1 MLSRGQCGLRPLWTP
16 LPHPTPHNGRRPLRG
31 ARGGHWTPPLKS
43 RWESNWHIAGL
54 FAHSRPAIS
63 PAAVRHP
70 AVLSPTNSGPTACVA
85 SFRSVSPPGPLRTGS
100 RGMDRTTRISF
111 SRRVLG
117 GACSPALVAPRC
129 AATFVRSRFKFN
141 RAFLVPPP
149 RLVPLSS
156 TRPIFMTA
164 PCTVKML
171 TPFGAACPPMVHAM
185 KMRLR
190 SPHW

>member
-1 MLSRGQCGLRPLWTP
+1 MKFKPGNVFSKV
-16 LPHPTPHNGRRPLRG
+16 
-31 ARGGHWTPPLKS
+31 RGG
-43 RWESNWHIAGL
+43 AG
-54 FAHSRPAIS
+54 
-63 PAAVRHP
+63 
-70 AVLSPTNSGPTACVA
+70 
-85 SFRSVSPPGPLRTGS
+85 
-100 RGMDRTTRISF
+100 
-111 SRRVLG
+111 
-117 GACSPALVAPRC
+117 SPALVAPWC